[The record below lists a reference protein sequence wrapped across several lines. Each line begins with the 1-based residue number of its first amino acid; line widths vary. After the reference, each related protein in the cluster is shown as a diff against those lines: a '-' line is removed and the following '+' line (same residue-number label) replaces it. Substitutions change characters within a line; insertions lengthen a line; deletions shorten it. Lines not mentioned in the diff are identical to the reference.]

1 MKDLS
6 LHILDIVQNSI
17 RAKAKLIGIEICE
30 IPEKDQLA
38 ITITDDG
45 TGMDREQVQ
54 LAIDPFYTSRTTRK
68 VGLGLSL
75 FKQNAEMTGGSF
87 TIESK
92 SGKGTRVT
100 ATFGLKHLDR
110 PIIGDLVGT
119 LLLLITDAQSKSDYV
134 FKHQTRTGTFELDT
148 REIRQTLENVPINHP
163 DVRSFLK
170 EMIQENLE
178 QIQISE

>member
-17 RAKAKLIGIEICE
+17 RAGAKLIGIEICE
-30 IPEKDQLA
+30 IPDEDQLI

-45 TGMDREQVQ
+45 TGMSEEQLK
-54 LAIDPFYTSRTTRK
+54 LAIDPFYTSRSTRK

-87 TIESK
+87 VLESEL
-92 SGKGTRVT
+92 GKGTKVS
-100 ATFGLKHLDR
+100 ASFGLKHLDR
-110 PIIGDLVGT
+110 PIIGDLAGT

-134 FKHQTRTGTFELDT
+134 FKHQTPEGTFEFDT
-148 REIRQTLENVPINHP
+148 RQIRQMLENVPVNHP

>member
-17 RAKAKLIGIEICE
+17 RAKANLIGIEITE
-30 IPEKDQLA
+30 LPEENQLI
-38 ITITDDG
+38 ITVTDDG
-45 TGMDREQVQ
+45 SGMNAEQVQ

-87 TIESK
+87 ILESEL
-92 SGKGTRVT
+92 GKGTKVT
-100 ATFGLKHLDR
+100 ATFGLNHLDR
-110 PIIGDLVGT
+110 PILGDLVGT
-119 LLLLITDAQSKSDYV
+119 LLLLICSSGEANYV
-134 FKHQTRTGTFELDT
+134 FKHQTPSGEFELDT
-148 REIRQTLENVPINHP
+148 RDIRQTLENVPINHP
-163 DVRSFLK
+163 DIRSFLK
-170 EMIQENLE
+170 EMLQENLE

>member
-17 RAKAKLIGIEICE
+17 RAGAKLIGIEINE
-30 IPEKDQLA
+30 HPEDNQLV

-45 TGMDREQVQ
+45 TGMSQEQLK

-75 FKQNAEMTGGSF
+75 FKQNAEMAGGSF
-87 TIESK
+87 ILESEQ
-92 SGKGTRVT
+92 GRGTKVI
-100 ATFGLKHLDR
+100 ATFGLRHLDR
-110 PIIGDLVGT
+110 PIMGDLVGT
-119 LLLLITDAQSKSDYV
+119 LLLLITDAQSESDYV
-134 FKHQTRTGTFELDT
+134 FKHQTQTGTFELDT
-148 REIRQTLENVPINHP
+148 RQIRQTLENVPINHP
-163 DVRSFLK
+163 EVRSFLK

>member
-6 LHILDIVQNSI
+6 LHVLDIVQNSI
-17 RAKAKLIGIEICE
+17 RANAKLIGIEIIE
-30 IPEKDQLA
+30 QPGDNQLI

-45 TGMDREQVQ
+45 SGMNPEQ
-54 LAIDPFYTSRTTRK
+54 LKRAIDPFYTSRTTRK

-75 FKQNAEMTGGSF
+75 FRQNAEMTGGTFS
-87 TIESK
+87 IK
-92 SGKGTRVT
+92 SDLGKGTQVT
-100 ATFGLKHLDR
+100 AVFGLNHLDR

-119 LLLLITDAQSKSDYV
+119 LLILICTSGETNYV
-134 FKHQTRTGTFELDT
+134 FKHQTPFGKFGLDT
-148 REIRQTLENVPINHP
+148 RDIKQTLENVPLNHP

-170 EMIQENLE
+170 EMLRENLE